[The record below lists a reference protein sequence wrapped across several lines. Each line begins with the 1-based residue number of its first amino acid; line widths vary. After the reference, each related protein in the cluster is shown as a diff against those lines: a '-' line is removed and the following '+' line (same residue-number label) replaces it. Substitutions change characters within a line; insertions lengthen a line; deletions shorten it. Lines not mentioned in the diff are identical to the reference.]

1 MTGTTYTYIG
11 NPGSAISPNGPSYWS
26 PALPA
31 GQQGPNSGDSVIVNA
46 GTIVLQDAGLQSN
59 TLFLG
64 GGTLQFYGGSGTSGG
79 FIANT
84 SAYSSPTLDWNSVI
98 TTNVAA
104 AGTTPGSPQ
113 TATLDLF
120 GNFINDGTIA
130 ANGVAGSSLTLA
142 IAGTTIAG
150 TINGTVT
157 STYYP
162 GYAINYG
169 EIDVLAGN
177 SMTITVAG
185 TSELFNAGQIQ
196 VQGGYLL
203 IASQPGAIAGGYA
216 PVGGTVIITGGGT
229 LETNAGYAATLSGA
243 APFYAFGDAAP
254 GNMLKIDNIG
264 AFGGRIVA
272 FGTNDIIDLGTS
284 LAVASAVYSA
294 ANGILELD
302 NASGT
307 AVASLRFSSG
317 NFTSG
322 TFAVSGS
329 TAGSFNIATGPG
341 GNTQI
346 TTAVQNDVYRN
357 TSGTWQTAANWSG
370 GLVPGAS
377 DTTVIG
383 AGAQTQFALTTGG
396 SPVSTGALIVASNR
410 ALLQITSNTTVGP
423 YGITQFGGTIDVTAG
438 NTLAAAALRML
449 GGTVAVDPGGVF
461 NVTGHTVTTTIGDNG
476 GTLAISNTATGGV
489 EMTSG
494 TLLVNGGTLNAGSA
508 SSYVRIGSGGSG
520 TPASVTVQNSGT
532 NAGKV
537 TAAFTVLSSDP
548 TSFGALTLNGTASWT
563 DSTYMLVGYNNQV
576 GNSGTIAP
584 PGFANAATLLV
595 ENGATLTEGSY
606 VDIGTTAGSAGSA
619 TVQSAG
625 IWNIGSGGIG
635 IGYGGAGTLNVLSAG
650 TVAVGIGGI
659 GLGSTLATASGT
671 LTVSG
676 ANSLVTTSGGASV
689 GRTGQGL
696 MEVLNGGTVALT
708 GTRGILVGVSAG
720 SVGTIIVSGIGALIN
735 EGTAGTG
742 IGIGRAGTGTV
753 EVQNGGTISLNGTAS
768 ANGIGIGQT
777 AGAQGY
783 LLVSGSGA
791 LLSLNTPLSGISVG
805 SGGQGTLDVEAG
817 GTVSIIG
824 TGIGI
829 GNQATTG
836 NGTVIV
842 AGTGSSITTFGTAG
856 RISVGSIGSGVL
868 NINGGGVVSAS
879 AGLIVAGS
887 TSTSTGTVT
896 VDNGTLTASGIGV
909 GNNGAGTLTVQNAGL
924 VSNTG
929 INGIAVGVASGASGT
944 VVVNNGTLSNS
955 SFFSVGGAG
964 ARGSVLIGNAGTV
977 SGNGFII
984 GNGGSGALTIQ
995 SAGLLSNTGTNSFDI
1010 GGSFN
1015 LGGTGSVVVDGGSLV
1030 TNGGLQV
1037 GNTNAF
1043 ASLLVQNNGQ
1053 LITNGPT
1060 IFSNINSTGSGTAS
1074 AIISGG
1080 TWSANTGIIVGD
1092 SGTGSLIVSNGGVIN
1107 AGTNTIFIGN
1117 HISGSGTVTIG
1128 SARIN
1133 AGSLN
1138 IANNATVASTLTV
1151 NTGGTVS
1158 GLTNLNIGS
1167 LGTLSMAG
1175 GTLSVSGPAQNTGLI
1190 TGFGTLIA
1198 SLNNSG
1204 TITASGGRLVV
1215 TGGETGTGTDTIANG
1230 ATLEEDFSVGSGQS
1244 ISFVNGATAS
1254 ALQLNVLSSQIQNF
1268 GLSNWQNGDRL
1279 YIANGVTVNSASFT
1293 NGTTL
1298 QVFTTGGEY
1307 DFTNV
1312 SVAAGAS
1319 PIFATG
1325 TNFVELICFCAG
1337 TLIGTPA
1344 GEVPVQTLKAG
1355 DIVLTAHNGP
1365 RKVTWLGKGKVLSTR
1380 GKRTAATPVI
1390 VRKGALADNVP
1401 ARDLHVTKAHSLYI
1415 DEVLIPVEFLV
1426 NHKTIIWDDRA
1437 QEVEIYHVELESHDI
1452 LIANGAPAESYRD
1465 DGNRWLFQNANS
1477 GWHLPPQEP
1486 YAEVLTGGPLVD
1498 AIWQRLL
1505 DRAGPRNLPPMTDD
1519 ADVHLIADGKRVD
1532 AIETLDFVRVFRL
1545 SGRPASVHIASREVV
1560 PAELGIARDP
1570 RPLGVAL
1577 RRMAVRQGTK
1587 FEIVLAKDV
1596 RLSDGFHAYEDA
1608 VNLRWTDGFAAL
1620 PVDIFAQFSGGVEV
1634 VLTLAGT
1641 TRYPLF
1647 GDSGASVAA

>member
-26 PALPA
+26 PALPT
-31 GQQGPNSGDSVIVNA
+31 GQKGPASGDSVIINA
-46 GTIVLQDAGLQSN
+46 GTIVLLDAGLQSN

-64 GGTLQFYGGSGTSGG
+64 GGTLQFYGDSGTSGG
-79 FIANT
+79 FIANSNT
-84 SAYSSPTLDWNSVI
+84 FSSPTLDRNSVI

-104 AGTTPGSPQ
+104 AETTPTSPQ

-120 GNFINDGTIA
+120 GNFVNNGTIA

-185 TSELFNAGQIQ
+185 TAELFNAGQIQ

-216 PVGGTVIITGGGT
+216 PVDGTVIITGGGT
-229 LETNAGYAATLSGA
+229 LETNAGYAATIGGGT
-243 APFYAFGDAAP
+243 PFYAFGDAAP

-294 ANGILELD
+294 TNGILELD

-322 TFAVSGS
+322 TFAVSGG
-329 TAGSFNIATGPG
+329 TAGSFNIATVSG

-346 TTAVQNDVYRN
+346 TTAIQNDVYRN
-357 TSGTWQTAANWSG
+357 TSGTWQTGANWSG

-383 AGAQTQFALTTGG
+383 AGAQTPFTLTTGG

-410 ALLQITSNTTVGP
+410 TLLQIASNTTVGP

-438 NTLAAAALRML
+438 NTLAAAALRMA
-449 GGTVAVDPGGVF
+449 GGTVAVDPAGVF

-476 GTLAISNTATGGV
+476 GTLAISNTSTGGV
-489 EMTSG
+489 EMDSG

-508 SSYVRIGSGGSG
+508 SSFVRIGSGGSG

-563 DSTYMLVGYNNQV
+563 DSTYMLVGSNNQA

-606 VDIGTTAGSAGSA
+606 VDIAATAGSAGIA

-625 IWNIGSGGIG
+625 IWNIGSSGIG
-635 IGYGGAGTLNVLSAG
+635 IGYGGAGTLNILSAG
-650 TVAVGIGGI
+650 TVAVVGGI
-659 GLGSTLATASGT
+659 SLGSTLATASGT

-676 ANSLVTTSGGASV
+676 ANSLVTTPGGASV

-696 MEVLNGGTVALT
+696 MNILNGGTVAFT
-708 GTRGILVGVSAG
+708 GTRGITAGVSVG
-720 SVGTIIVSGIGALIN
+720 SVGTITVGGTGAAALLTLGASATGIAVGGAGQGTLAVSTGGTIQMGGTGGLAAGQSLTGTGLITVNGFGALIN
-735 EGTAGTG
+735 MGTNAGGLSIGQAGSSSSTLTVLNGGTILNAGTG
-742 IGIGRAGTGTV
+742 GVSVGQLAGAVGLIQVSGQGALLNNTSTTAGMSVGQAGTGTLLV
-753 EVQNGGTISLNGTAS
+753 MAGGGVTI
-768 ANGIGIGQT
+768 
-777 AGAQGY
+777 GAQG
-783 LLVSGSGA
+783 L
-791 LLSLNTPLSGISVG
+791 
-805 SGGQGTLDVEAG
+805 
-817 GTVSIIG
+817 
-824 TGIGI
+824 
-829 GNQATTG
+829 
-836 NGTVIV
+836 
-842 AGTGSSITTFGTAG
+842 
-856 RISVGSIGSGVL
+856 SIGVTATGQ
-868 NINGGGVVSAS
+868 
-879 AGLIVAGS
+879 
-887 TSTSTGTVT
+887 GTVT
-896 VDNGTLTASGIGV
+896 VDNGTLSAAGITV
-909 GNNGAGTLTVQNAGL
+909 GDYGAGSL
-924 VSNTG
+924 
-929 INGIAVGVASGASGT
+929 GV
-944 VVVNNGTLSNS
+944 N
-955 SFFSVGGAG
+955 
-964 ARGSVLIGNAGTV
+964 
-977 SGNGFII
+977 
-984 GNGGSGALTIQ
+984 
-995 SAGLLSNTGTNSFDI
+995 
-1010 GGSFN
+1010 
-1015 LGGTGSVVVDGGSLV
+1015 
-1030 TNGGLQV
+1030 
-1037 GNTNAF
+1037 
-1043 ASLLVQNNGQ
+1043 
-1053 LITNGPT
+1053 
-1060 IFSNINSTGSGTAS
+1060 
-1074 AIISGG
+1074 
-1080 TWSANTGIIVGD
+1080 
-1092 SGTGSLIVSNGGVIN
+1092 NGGVIN
-1107 AGTNTIFIGN
+1107 AGTNTISIGN
-1117 HISGSGTVTIG
+1117 QPGGSGSVTVG
-1128 SARIN
+1128 GNGARVN
-1133 AGSLN
+1133 AGNLN
-1138 IANNATVASTLTV
+1138 IASSGTTASTLTI

-1158 GLTNLNIGS
+1158 GS
-1167 LGTLSMAG
+1167 GTLNVGSHGTLTMAG
-1175 GTLSVSGPAQNTGLI
+1175 GILSVTGAAQNNGLI
-1190 TGFGTLIA
+1190 QGFGTLA
-1198 SLNNSG
+1198 AGPANNG
-1204 TITASGGRLVV
+1204 TIAVSGGRLVIN
-1215 TGGETGTGTDTIANG
+1215 GSESGTGTDTIGNG
-1230 ATLEEDFSVGSGQS
+1230 ATLEEGSALGFGQS
-1244 ISFVNGATAS
+1244 VSFVNGATAS
-1254 ALQLNVLSSQIQNF
+1254 ALQLNVLSSQTQSF

-1452 LIANGAPAESYRD
+1452 LIANGTPAESYRD

-1505 DRAGPRNLPPMTDD
+1505 DRAGPRNLPPITDD
-1519 ADVHLIADGKRVD
+1519 PDVHLIADGKRVD

-1587 FEIVLAKDV
+1587 FEIVLANDV

-1620 PVDIFAQFSGGVEV
+1620 PVDIFAQFSGAVEV